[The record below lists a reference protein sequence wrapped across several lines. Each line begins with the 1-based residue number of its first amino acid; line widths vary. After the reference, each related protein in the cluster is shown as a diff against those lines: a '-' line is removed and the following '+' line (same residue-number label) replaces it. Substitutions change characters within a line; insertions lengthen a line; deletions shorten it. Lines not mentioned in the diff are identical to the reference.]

1 MAKTLNVQREAQCW
15 VILYKEAKHP
25 EYTVFDDVYLA
36 ERDATKVARELAKA
50 YAKDSQQKVTY
61 ATVGYEFT
69 AKVGPLAIWRVQAK
83 HVILPSG
90 K

>member
-1 MAKTLNVQREAQCW
+1 MANTMTVKHEAQCW

-25 EYTVFDDVYLA
+25 EYTVFSDVYLA
-36 ERDATKVARELAKA
+36 KRDATNVARELAKA

-61 ATVGYEFT
+61 STRGFEFT
-69 AKVGPLAIWRVQAK
+69 AKVGPSAIWRVQAK
-83 HVILPSG
+83 RVILPSE